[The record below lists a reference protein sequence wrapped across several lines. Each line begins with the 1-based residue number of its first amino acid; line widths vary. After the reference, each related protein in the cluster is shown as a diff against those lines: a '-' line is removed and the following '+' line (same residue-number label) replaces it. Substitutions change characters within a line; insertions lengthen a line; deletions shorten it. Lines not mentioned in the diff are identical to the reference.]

1 MSAAQ
6 GSPEWL
12 LERCGKVT
20 ASRVA
25 DILAKTKSGPA
36 ASRQNYLAQLVAE
49 RLTLTV
55 EQGFTNAAMQ
65 HGTEHE
71 PIARALFEVST
82 GLTVD
87 EVGFVPH
94 PTIDMAG
101 ASPDGLVGD
110 DELIEIKC
118 PNTATH
124 IDYLL
129 ADVVP
134 AKYKPQMAWQL
145 LCTGRKRCHFASF
158 DPRMPEDLQ
167 LFLVLYEPTAEYLA
181 EVTAEIVAFIAEV
194 DSTVAKLEAIQ
205 QKKAGR

>member
-110 DELIEIKC
+110 DERIEINC